1 MKNNLTEIVFRAK
14 KIVNELATQ
23 QPAQQQP
30 VAQQPAQQEPKTITA
45 QRLSRS
51 YSKTPAVQTASKQIN
66 TATKFP
72 DAFKTWFQ
80 TLGYKPENPAIS
92 IMKVKTEVEKAMRDM
107 GYK

>member
-1 MKNNLTEIVFRAK
+1 MKNNLSEIVFRAK
-14 KIVNELATQ
+14 KIVNELASQ

-30 VAQQPAQQEPKTITA
+30 VAQQEPKSITA

-51 YSKTPAVQTASKQIN
+51 YSKTPAVKTASKQIN

-92 IMKVKTEVEKAMRDM
+92 IMKVKTEVERAMRDM
-107 GYK
+107 GFK